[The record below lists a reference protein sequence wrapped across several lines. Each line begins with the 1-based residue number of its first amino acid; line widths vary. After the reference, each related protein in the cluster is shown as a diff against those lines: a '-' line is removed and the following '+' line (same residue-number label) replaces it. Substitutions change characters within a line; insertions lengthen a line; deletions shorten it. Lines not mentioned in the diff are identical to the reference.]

1 MFSLKNLMF
10 SDVISLNDIQIVSK
24 RFEKKQQQLN
34 RALTIFQTLYITQA
48 MQQQCKEI
56 RTLTLDLPP
65 LLCPS
70 VKGLFFQGGK

>member
-10 SDVISLNDIQIVSK
+10 SDVISLNDIQIVSE
-24 RFEKKQQQLN
+24 RFEKRQLN

-48 MQQQCKEI
+48 MQEQCKEI

-65 LLCPS
+65 LLGPRI
-70 VKGLFFQGGK
+70 KGLFFQGGK